1 MQIWVK
7 FSCVIYKG
15 KRWYFRLNYC
25 TFVQRIAN
33 KYAPIYSKS
42 FVNTLFIWQLFLS
55 KNILVNSTDY
65 MHKISNE
72 VSYKITYYLNK
83 ILISMTVEIL
93 KDKLTTNDVKFRFVF
108 VLRITVLT
116 KKYTLIWMMWSH
128 ILLKRKLKPKISVK
142 GNEKNSC

>member
-1 MQIWVK
+1 MQIRVK

-33 KYAPIYSKS
+33 KDAPIYSKS
-42 FVNTLFIWQLFLS
+42 FVNTLWQLFLS
-55 KNILVNSTDY
+55 NNILVNTTDY
-65 MHKISNE
+65 MHKISDE
-72 VSYKITYYLNK
+72 VSNKITYYLYK

-93 KDKLTTNDVKFRFVF
+93 KEKPTTNDVKFRFVF
-108 VLRITVLT
+108 FLRITVLT
-116 KKYTLIWMMWSH
+116 EKYTLIWMMWSH